1 VCLVKRKYELKA
13 RAEKQAD
20 TRRRITEATVALHEE
35 VGPARTT
42 VTEVARRAGVTRL
55 TVYNNFPEE
64 RDLFAACQGY
74 WLELHPPPA
83 LDPSQGAEAVL
94 RLLYAWY
101 RETARMAENVRRDR
115 ASVPALDALMS
126 DTADARMAGLAN
138 ALGAVPLVAL
148 ALDFWTWRRL
158 AAEGLADDEAA
169 ALMASVIERA

>member
-1 VCLVKRKYELKA
+1 VKRKYELKA

-42 VTEVARRAGVTRL
+42 VAEVARRAGVTRL

-64 RDLFAACQGY
+64 RELFAACQGH
-74 WLELHPPPA
+74 WMELHPPPA
-83 LDPSQGAEAVL
+83 FDPSKGAEAVL

-101 RETARMAENVRRDR
+101 RETNRMAENVRRDR

-126 DTADARMAGLAN
+126 DTADARMAGLAQ
-138 ALGAVPLVAL
+138 ALGGGALTAL

-158 AAEGLADDEAA
+158 DAEGLDDGEAA
-169 ALMASVIERA
+169 GVMARAIESA